1 MSIKALDAAAAYGAS
16 LTRGVGT
23 AGLAN
28 GDSIGATN
36 SASPVAGASFADLLG
51 QSFTGAVDATKSA
64 EQASFGA
71 VNKTSD
77 LVDVVSAVNNA
88 ELALET
94 VVAVRDKMI
103 SAYQDIMRMP
113 I

>member
-16 LTRGVGT
+16 LTRG
-23 AGLAN
+23 AGGIAN
-28 GDSIGATN
+28 GDVLGGATQTG
-36 SASPVAGASFADLLG
+36 AVAGSSFADLLG
-51 QSFTGAVDATKSA
+51 QSFGGAVDATKSA

-71 VNKTSD
+71 VNKTAD

>member
-16 LTRGVGT
+16 LTRGVSKGLDNADMIGGAVPTGKAPGT
-23 AGLAN
+23 
-28 GDSIGATN
+28 
-36 SASPVAGASFADLLG
+36 SFSDLLG
-51 QSFTGAVDATKSA
+51 DSFSSAVGATKSA
-64 EQASFGA
+64 EAASFGA
-71 VNKTSD
+71 VSKTAD

-94 VVAVRDKMI
+94 VVAVRDRMI

>member
-16 LTRGVGT
+16 LTRGVGK
-23 AGLAN
+23 GLEN
-28 GDSIGATN
+28 GDSIGGAA
-36 SASPVAGASFADLLG
+36 SAGKAAGTSFADMLG
-51 QSFTGAVDATKSA
+51 DNFSSAVSATKSA

-71 VNKTSD
+71 VSKTSD

-94 VVAVRDKMI
+94 VVAVRDRMI

>member
-16 LTRGVGT
+16 ALRGVGK
-23 AGLAN
+23 GLEN
-28 GDSIGATN
+28 GDAIGG
-36 SASPVAGASFADLLG
+36 AGMPAAKAPGSSFAELLG
-51 QSFTGAVDATKSA
+51 NNFSQAVSATKSA

-71 VNKTSD
+71 VSKTAD

-94 VVAVRDKMI
+94 VVAVRDRMI

-113 I
+113 M

>member
-16 LTRGVGT
+16 LTRGISK
-23 AGLAN
+23 GLEN
-28 GDSIGATN
+28 GDSVG
-36 SASPVAGASFADLLG
+36 SAAPTGVAAGTSFATMLG
-51 QSFTGAVDATKSA
+51 DTFSSAVTATKSA

-71 VNKTSD
+71 VSKTSD

-94 VVAVRDKMI
+94 VVAVRDRMI

>member
-16 LTRGVGT
+16 LTRGVGG
-23 AGLAN
+23 GLAN
-28 GDSIGATN
+28 GDVIGGA
-36 SASPVAGASFADLLG
+36 APAGAAAGSSFADLLG
-51 QSFTGAVDATKSA
+51 RSFTGAVDATKSA
-64 EQASFGA
+64 ETASFGA
-71 VNKTSD
+71 VSKTAD